1 MKKVSRKI
9 TKEIEEEI
17 KALLIKGTSLRNISK
32 KFGIYKYKL
41 EELIFNIWNKEKPTN
56 IIKKDTNIYGTS
68 EDWLLNGDT
77 TTYKDLSPDEKVIYD
92 NII

>member
-41 EELIFNIWNKEKPTN
+41 EELIFYIWNKEKPTN